1 MARKIITV
9 TIDSSTTATGPYN
22 VYTTSMSDDN
32 LLEANVSLADM
43 KASRIYRVNTDVSQV
58 VIVNKNAD
66 CCCSVKTFLINAAPT
81 PAPTT
86 AAPTTAPTT
95 AAPTTAAPTTA
106 APTTAA
112 PTTSSPTT
120 AAPTTAAPTTAA
132 PTTTTPSPTT
142 AAPTTAAPTT
152 AAPTTAS
159 PTTAAPTTASPTTAA
174 PTTAAPTTSAPTTA
188 APTNVGTFT
197 VRNITGSGQI
207 DDVTT
212 TGGAYFY
219 FFNTGNFPIANGQ
232 QADGGGAALTSAP
245 IFVSISNYSS
255 PSNSCLSLYINGV
268 LNEQLTMSLS
278 GTYSFFNKTFTT
290 SDIVLIQYT
299 SGDCPN

>member
-43 KASRIYRVNTDVSQV
+43 KAGRIYRVNTDVSQV

-112 PTTSSPTT
+112 PTT
-120 AAPTTAAPTTAA
+120 
-132 PTTTTPSPTT
+132 

-159 PTTAAPTTASPTTAA
+159 PTTTAPTTAA
-174 PTTAAPTTSAPTTA
+174 PTTAAPTTAAPTTA
-188 APTNVGTFT
+188 APTTAAPTTTAPTTAAPTSAGTFT
-197 VRNITGSGQI
+197 VRNTTGSGQI
-207 DDVTT
+207 DNITT
-212 TGGAYFY
+212 TGGASFF
-219 FFNTGNFPIANGQ
+219 FFNTGNFPIATGQ
-232 QADGGGAALTSAP
+232 QADGGGAALTSSP
-245 IFVSISNYSS
+245 IFISISN
-255 PSNSCLSLYINGV
+255 NTGQSCLSLYINGV
-268 LNEQLTMSLS
+268 LNEQFNISMN
-278 GTYSFFNKTFTT
+278 GDYGFFNKTFTT
-290 SDIVLIQYT
+290 GDVVLIQYA
-299 SGDCPN
+299 SGDCVV

>member
-43 KASRIYRVNTDVSQV
+43 KAGRTYRVNTDVSQV

-112 PTTSSPTT
+112 PTT
-120 AAPTTAAPTTAA
+120 APTTAAPTTAA
-132 PTTTTPSPTT
+132 PTT

-159 PTTAAPTTASPTTAA
+159 PTTTAPTTAA
-174 PTTAAPTTSAPTTA
+174 PTTAAPTTAAPTTA
-188 APTNVGTFT
+188 APTTAAPTTTAPTTAAPTSAGTFT
-197 VRNITGSGQI
+197 VRNTTGSGQI
-207 DDVTT
+207 DNITT
-212 TGGAYFY
+212 TGGASFF
-219 FFNTGNFPIANGQ
+219 FFNTGNFPIATGQ
-232 QADGGGAALTSAP
+232 QADGGGASLTSAP
-245 IFVSISNYSS
+245 IFIDISN
-255 PSNSCLSLYINGV
+255 NTGQSCLSLYINGV
-268 LNEQLTMSLS
+268 LNEQFQISMNGS
-278 GTYSFFNKTFTT
+278 YAFFNKTFTT
-290 SDIVLIQYT
+290 GDVVLIQYA
-299 SGDCPN
+299 SGDCVV